1 MNMRNKQLLT
11 RDKMGQHTWESPLT
25 FGGKYR
31 EKPGR
36 QVNVTA
42 AGAGWTFVRN
52 NTSRGGARL
61 RVCDRD
67 RLSAVCA
74 IGVR

>member
-1 MNMRNKQLLT
+1 
-11 RDKMGQHTWESPLT
+11 MGLDTWESPLT
-25 FGGKYR
+25 FRGKNR
-31 EKPGR
+31 EKPRR
-36 QVNVTA
+36 QINVTTT
-42 AGAGWTFVRN
+42 GAGWTFVRN

-61 RVCDRD
+61 RVRDRD